1 MGKEVFPKE
10 QNKVRNVALKLIV
23 TLHNPDLQK
32 TT

>member
-1 MGKEVFPKE
+1 MGKEVFLKE
-10 QNKVRNVALKLIV
+10 QNKVRKVALELII